1 MDKTVVVT
9 GGSRGIGK
17 AVALAFAKRGDRV
30 AILDLNMEAAEE
42 TAKECA
48 ALSGKDAKAYSCQVG
63 DFANCTEVVDSII
76 KELGGVDVLIN
87 SAGITRDTLMLRMK
101 EEEFDAVI
109 NVNLKGTFNMIKA
122 CYSHFMKKR
131 SGKIINLSSVSGIM
145 GNAGQTNYSASKAG
159 VIGLTK
165 SVAKELASRGVC
177 VNAIAPGFIET
188 PMTESFKDRP
198 EILEAIPMGR
208 MGKPE
213 EIADLAV
220 FLSEADYI
228 TGEVIRID
236 GGMAM

>member
-63 DFANCTEVVDSII
+63 DFANCTEVIDSII

-122 CYSHFMKKR
+122 AFKDLGYGDLKYAILNTKDYGIPQNRERLWMFAQLGGLPEDFSMVPPQIKNGLLLKDFVDENPPDAR
-131 SGKIINLSSVSGIM
+131 SKICFSSFSLSSTVR
-145 GNAGQTNYSASKAG
+145 ASANE
-159 VIGLTK
+159 VT
-165 SVAKELASRGVC
+165 C
-177 VNAIAPGFIET
+177 
-188 PMTESFKDRP
+188 
-198 EILEAIPMGR
+198 EI
-208 MGKPE
+208 
-213 EIADLAV
+213 
-220 FLSEADYI
+220 
-228 TGEVIRID
+228 
-236 GGMAM
+236 

>member
-17 AVALAFAKRGDRV
+17 AVALAFAKCGAKL
-30 AILDLNMEAAEE
+30 AILDLNIESAEE
-42 TAKECA
+42 TARECSS
-48 ALSGKDAKAYSCQVG
+48 LSGKAAKAYLCQVG
-63 DFANCTEVVDSII
+63 EFKDCEETVKKII
-76 KELGGVDVLIN
+76 EDLGGIDVLIN

-101 EEEFDAVI
+101 EEDFDAVI
-109 NVNLKGTFNMIKA
+109 NVNLKGTFNMIKS

-198 EILEAIPMGR
+198 EILDAIPMGR

-213 EIADLAV
+213 EIADLAI